1 MDKNNIVQKALDTY
15 IINNTNLSPNYR
27 RDAILLKYD
36 LSYNTWE
43 HVLNEN
49 NSYFLSILTHSVE
62 KLMADYPNEQHR
74 AILEDVELAEI
85 GGSSE
90 LLRSVDETRFAGGQS
105 PNANESTEIEIKTM
119 NEN

>member
-43 HVLNEN
+43 HVLNES

-62 KLMADYPNEQHR
+62 KLMADSPNEQHR

-85 GGSSE
+85 
-90 LLRSVDETRFAGGQS
+90 
-105 PNANESTEIEIKTM
+105 ESTEIEIKTM